1 MVKLSTYAKLLMSE
15 SMTLYIKNEDYT
27 RYDTMWELSVYLQRF
42 AYQILETLP
51 QDQKNYF
58 QRNRPAEFLTIDGN
72 TDMNAKSGILNLY
85 YSGYT
90 KETLDKILK
99 IVEHELNKLH
109 IQYEQ
114 FKIEKSKMFKCDVI
128 RIPILNIPHEYSGA
142 PELNMSNRNAYHIFK
157 NILQFDPD
165 DEAASAF
172 TFDAHELKQRIET
185 ILKHDPEWIKN
196 NQINKNDSDW
206 PEDERGEP
214 QNFENPH
221 DDIANKIFGGG
232 SARIIQ
238 MGLSDEDIRQRLY
251 KILEITNWAIEHGKN
266 YMYAT

>member
-1 MVKLSTYAKLLMSE
+1 
-15 SMTLYIKNEDYT
+15 MTLYIKNENYT
-27 RYDTMWELSVYLQRF
+27 RHDTMWELSVYLQRF

-58 QRNRPAEFLTIDGN
+58 QRNRPAELLTIDGN
-72 TDMNAKSGILNLY
+72 TDMDAKSGILNLY

-90 KETLDKILK
+90 KETLDKIVKTVENELK
-99 IVEHELNKLH
+99 KLN
-109 IQYEQ
+109 IQYGP
-114 FKIEKSKMFKCDVI
+114 FTSEKSKMFNYEVI
-128 RIPILNIPHEYSGA
+128 RIPILNISHEYTGA

-165 DEAASAF
+165 DESASSF
-172 TFDAHELKQRIET
+172 TFDAHELKQRVET
-185 ILKHDPEWIKN
+185 ILQHDPEWIKS
-196 NQINKNDSDW
+196 NQINKSDSDW

-221 DDIANKIFGGG
+221 DDIADKIFGSE

-238 MGLSDEDIRQRLY
+238 MGLSDEDIRHRLY
-251 KILEITNWAIEHGKN
+251 KILEIANWAIQHGKKQ
-266 YMYAT
+266 MYVA